1 MSIHEHLHDDVLSSA
16 LDFQNILTSKCVFD
30 SSVAGRD
37 ITELQHL
44 KQSVR
49 SNVENVDGIWV

>member
-16 LDFQNILTSKCVFD
+16 LGFQNILTSKCD
-30 SSVAGRD
+30 SSVAGSD

-44 KQSVR
+44 KQSVGR
-49 SNVENVDGIWV
+49 MLKM